1 MKKKVDK
8 CFRLVYDGITFNW
21 KPLILNWRS
30 IMEDNIFDQS
40 TGEDR
45 NTTAL
50 EAPEGTASI
59 LINGSYVSVE
69 TGAPFLQT
77 VKNAALDAGF
87 GKFRCYV
94 NGVEVR
100 KSTAP
105 TEFDPDMRVE
115 LRPYDEA
122 G

>member
-1 MKKKVDK
+1 MEH
-8 CFRLVYDGITFNW
+8 
-21 KPLILNWRS
+21 
-30 IMEDNIFDQS
+30 EDNVFDQS

-45 NTTAL
+45 EVATAL
-50 EAPEGTASI
+50 EAPTGASI
-59 LINGSYVSVE
+59 LINGSYQTVE
-69 TGAPFLQT
+69 VGAPFLQT
-77 VKNAALDAGF
+77 VKNSALDAGF
-87 GKFRCYV
+87 GKFRCFI

-105 TEFDPDMRVE
+105 AEFEPEHRVE

>member
-1 MKKKVDK
+1 
-8 CFRLVYDGITFNW
+8 
-21 KPLILNWRS
+21 
-30 IMEDNIFDQS
+30 MEDNVFDQN
-40 TGEDR
+40 TGEE
-45 NTTAL
+45 TEVQTAL
-50 EAPEGTASI
+50 EAPEGASI
-59 LINGSYVSVE
+59 LINGSFQSVE
-69 TGAPFLQT
+69 IGAPFLQT
-77 VKNAALDAGF
+77 VKNSALDAGF

-105 TEFDPDMRVE
+105 DQFEPEHRVE

>member
-1 MKKKVDK
+1 
-8 CFRLVYDGITFNW
+8 
-21 KPLILNWRS
+21 
-30 IMEDNIFDQS
+30 MEDNIFDQS

-45 NTTAL
+45 EATTAL

-59 LINGSYVSVE
+59 LINGSYISVE

-105 TEFDPDMRVE
+105 TEFEPDHRVE